1 SETHDETFLVTVTDE
16 FGAFSTQIVTVTVTG
31 TNDIPV
37 LTIDTSGEVTE
48 DLNVVNQLISDTGI
62 LSFTDVDTGDTA
74 SVTSLYNNDIQWS
87 GGVLSDVLTQDQ
99 INQLIAGFSSDQ
111 DSWDFSISNELIQF
125 LGITESI
132 TLSFNVTATDL
143 NGAYDTEIVTIT
155 INGVNDAIEG
165 EFAKEIWVPAA
176 VSEITDPYLSGYPL
190 LVTKPTDIDINDTIT
205 ITNLALVLLTPN
217 LDPSVELGSIYYMID
232 GQNTLTLIDFD
243 NPPGLSA
250 AELETLI
257 YVPGDNG
264 EVDYQIDLSLTFTV
278 NSGSDSIDGEFIIH
292 SVPTNSLADQ
302 TVQIGNGS
310 SPLTSGNDQD
320 ADLVISELF
329 ANAMNS
335 DPASGSLQ
343 LFTDFQQA
351 PFAFPVPVSEQGGNA
366 GNARENEVSVR
377 LTIGSAVFEVIP
389 ENDADGVITWSFD
402 ADSGLMKAEID
413 YSAIFLLD
421 GNGDPTTT
429 SLADYL
435 MANPLSA
442 NDIWRI
448 TYLDDNGGNF
458 QARFV
463 EAVFTHDQIADDS
476 ITVVGTDNI
485 NNLLFGST
493 NSDSLTGANLD
504 DRIFGREGI
513 DILKGL
519 AGNDELIGG
528 SGNDDIEGGE
538 GNDILIGG
546 TGSDTLVGG
555 IGRDYLSGGQGSDSL
570 DGGALNGVDDGE
582 RDFFVWELDSAD
594 GSIDNVYNFNNEID
608 VLDLSGLLVGEESGN
623 LEDFFS
629 FDFTGGNTTIIIDAD
644 GIAGGDGVTIIL
656 DGINLSSIYGSSDES
671 VIIAGL
677 IADEA
682 LIVDPNDTFIPPYE
696 QIDQGNIIP

>member
-1 SETHDETFLVTVTDE
+1 
-16 FGAFSTQIVTVTVTG
+16 
-31 TNDIPV
+31 
-37 LTIDTSGEVTE
+37 
-48 DLNVVNQLISDTGI
+48 
-62 LSFTDVDTGDTA
+62 
-74 SVTSLYNNDIQWS
+74 
-87 GGVLSDVLTQDQ
+87 
-99 INQLIAGFSSDQ
+99 
-111 DSWDFSISNELIQF
+111 
-125 LGITESI
+125 
-132 TLSFNVTATDL
+132 
-143 NGAYDTEIVTIT
+143 
-155 INGVNDAIEG
+155 
-165 EFAKEIWVPAA
+165 
-176 VSEITDPYLSGYPL
+176 
-190 LVTKPTDIDINDTIT
+190 
-205 ITNLALVLLTPN
+205 
-217 LDPSVELGSIYYMID
+217 
-232 GQNTLTLIDFD
+232 
-243 NPPGLSA
+243 
-250 AELETLI
+250 
-257 YVPGDNG
+257 
-264 EVDYQIDLSLTFTV
+264 
-278 NSGSDSIDGEFIIH
+278 
-292 SVPTNSLADQ
+292 
-302 TVQIGNGS
+302 
-310 SPLTSGNDQD
+310 
-320 ADLVISELF
+320 
-329 ANAMNS
+329 
-335 DPASGSLQ
+335 
-343 LFTDFQQA
+343 
-351 PFAFPVPVSEQGGNA
+351 
-366 GNARENEVSVR
+366 
-377 LTIGSAVFEVIP
+377 
-389 ENDADGVITWSFD
+389 
-402 ADSGLMKAEID
+402 
-413 YSAIFLLD
+413 
-421 GNGDPTTT
+421 
-429 SLADYL
+429 